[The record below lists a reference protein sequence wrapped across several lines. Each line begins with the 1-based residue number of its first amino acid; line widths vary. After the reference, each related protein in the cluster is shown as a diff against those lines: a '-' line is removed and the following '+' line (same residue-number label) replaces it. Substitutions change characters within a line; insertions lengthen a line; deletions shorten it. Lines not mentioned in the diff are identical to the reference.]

1 MKSIKYVIYKED
13 KYYVSQCLNVDISS
27 FGSTIDEATTNLKE
41 ALDLYF
47 EDEAARKSYQKIENT
62 LMGELNIRF

>member
-1 MKSIKYVIYKED
+1 MKNIKYIIFKEG

-27 FGSTIDEATTNLKE
+27 FGNTIDEATTNLKE

-47 EDEAARKSYQKIENT
+47 EDERARRNYQKIENT

>member
-47 EDEAARKSYQKIENT
+47 EDEPARKSYQKIENT